1 MEKEDLFGDRMRAAD
16 EAIRKR
22 RGLPA
27 GAMNGAKTVKSGG
40 VTIKITSDVVE
51 IGGVEVPTT
60 HYMNEFQEHLEG
72 KFTGLIKNLPQIQ
85 MNKTLTIVTQLGE
98 QIGKVKGMRHMQVED
113 LMKCMALRGYDGN
126 RKNISMTGAMGS
138 GKSVAVKQ
146 CADALGLSY
155 RYTGM
160 SEMKSD
166 VLGSVHPISKEYM
179 PSEFVKAYTEGG
191 VWVAEEMDGWSPRA
205 CLALNVPLANGILTT
220 PDGETHKRHP
230 DCIIIACMNTYGRGA
245 TTEYVG
251 RNKLDAAFLDR
262 FSPRLDWEYDA
273 DLERAVADHDEVVEA
288 VQLCRLNAENNRMK
302 VIISPRSSI
311 NCADM
316 VRAGYSLREA
326 FERDFLIGL
335 DRAQVRTL
343 LEGVL

>member
-1 MEKEDLFGDRMRAAD
+1 MEREDLFGDRMRAAD

-22 RGLPA
+22 RGIPA
-27 GAMNGAKTVKSGG
+27 GKVNGTRIMQSDGVK
-40 VTIKITSDVVE
+40 IKISSDVVE

-60 HYMNEFQEHLEG
+60 SYMNDFQEHLEG

-85 MNKTLTIVTQLGE
+85 MNKTLTIVTQLGDKLGE
-98 QIGKVKGMRHMQVED
+98 IKGLRHKQTED
-113 LMKCMALRGYDGN
+113 LLKCMNIRGRDGH
-126 RKNISMTGAMGS
+126 RKNISITGAMGG

-146 CADALGLSY
+146 CADAMGIDF

-179 PSEFVKAYTEGG
+179 PSEFVKAYTLGG
-191 VWVAEEMDGWSPRA
+191 AYVAEEMDGWSPRA
-205 CLALNVPLANGILTT
+205 TLSFNVPLANGILTT
-220 PDGETHKRHP
+220 PDGVTHERHP

-273 DLERAVADHDEVVEA
+273 DLERAIANHDEVVEA

-343 LEGVL
+343 LEGVF